1 MIRVAGDCVEVSGPM
16 TMSDAAAL
24 LAEGEAAIVSSTASF
39 DLAAVTEMDSSCL
52 AVVFGWMRAA
62 QAEGKSLRLL
72 NPPQNLLSLA
82 AVYDVADLLPQ
93 HKR

>member
-1 MIRVAGDCVEVSGPM
+1 MIRIAGDCVEVSGPM
-16 TMSDAAAL
+16 TQTDAAAL
-24 LAEGEAAIVSSTASF
+24 LADGVAAIAASASTF

-62 QAEGKSLRLL
+62 KAGGKTLRLL

-93 HKR
+93 H

>member
-1 MIRVAGDCVEVSGPM
+1 MIRISGDRVEVSGPM
-16 TMSDAAAL
+16 TMPDAKQL
-24 LAEGEAAIVSSTASF
+24 LAEGEAAIASSATSF

-62 QAEGKSLRLL
+62 KAAGKTLRLL

-82 AVYDVADLLPQ
+82 EVYGVADLLPQ
-93 HKR
+93 H

>member
-1 MIRVAGDCVEVSGPM
+1 MIRISGDNVEVSGPM
-16 TMSDAAAL
+16 TMAGAAAL
-24 LAEGEAAIVSSTASF
+24 LAEGEAAIAANALAF

-62 QAEGKSLRLL
+62 TAAGKSLRLL

-82 AVYDVADLLPQ
+82 AVYGVADLLPQ
-93 HKR
+93 H